1 MGSIAMSVPV
11 EAHWS
16 IGAVQRS
23 HAVPRRAY
31 LILRQE
37 LTHVSSEDTL
47 QMAVKAVN
55 DMAGPDG
62 LVPRLLVFGVYLK
75 ITQCDPP
82 APPVQ
87 KRAAATRKPMIEV
100 QKLTPGS
107 RSMTPSTPR
116 NGSTLTAVH
125 RLPLNSDVLVWREGK
140 AGYAGAWKG
149 PHKLLSIDGES
160 CVVLLSSGPTVF
172 RVTSVKPYYN
182 STYGEEQE
190 ATPQCEAPG

>member
-1 MGSIAMSVPV
+1 MWDIESKNQSVDRRPRAKRWSDRDHKSVSVAATASLHEPFSRQLVGLTANNGLRSLSVTTGVYKEFKHLAASMGSIAMSVPV

-75 ITQCDPP
+75 ITQCDSP

-87 KRAAATRKPMIEV
+87 KRAAATRKAMIEV
-100 QKLTPGS
+100 QKAHAGLQINDALNTP
-107 RSMTPSTPR
+107 
-116 NGSTLTAVH
+116 
-125 RLPLNSDVLVWREGK
+125 
-140 AGYAGAWKG
+140 
-149 PHKLLSIDGES
+149 
-160 CVVLLSSGPTVF
+160 
-172 RVTSVKPYYN
+172 
-182 STYGEEQE
+182 
-190 ATPQCEAPG
+190 